1 MLPARP
7 QSASVSPSDSSSSGR
22 DDASA
27 AGAAAATLA
36 AAEAIIASSARAAS
50 ASRVALAAN
59 GSLRSSA
66 AVGRA
71 TGSLSSAAATH
82 SRKCA
87 EAAVAAARPGGGL
100 DAILTMT
107 WKTDVV
113 DECGGLRSASS
124 MAVMPS
130 DQMSTCP
137 EGVNHCEEGVH
148 HFEEGVRP
156 SDQMPTFASYAP
168 PCSSVTDANV

>member
-1 MLPARP
+1 M
-7 QSASVSPSDSSSSGR
+7 
-22 DDASA
+22 
-27 AGAAAATLA
+27 
-36 AAEAIIASSARAAS
+36 
-50 ASRVALAAN
+50 
-59 GSLRSSA
+59 
-66 AVGRA
+66 
-71 TGSLSSAAATH
+71 
-82 SRKCA
+82 
-87 EAAVAAARPGGGL
+87 AAARPGGGL

-148 HFEEGVRP
+148 HFEEGVMP
-156 SDQMPTFASYAP
+156 SDQMPTCPEGVNHCEERVHHCEEGVMPSEQMPTFASYAP